1 MRLTLN
7 EKGKRVFA
15 PRVLADFEAPPGEFD
30 CCGATTRDRHGGVAI
45 WTKNGADYRHAN
57 NPAVLAAY
65 GLDSPTPTRTVL
77 IPSVPV
83 TWAMVAS
90 MPGGDWIIGGATAT
104 GVNLLRVVTPT
115 GALRAELRPDDTVS
129 NIAVDSDGFVWV
141 GGSALTKYDSG
152 LQQLWQSPGGPR
164 DDWSTDVVNL
174 GRGEVFAGQ
183 SYAEEKA
190 VLLRIRDGH
199 DAVLIP
205 VPKVECLD
213 LVISDGDWVGF
224 MADEKPTMIV
234 GTVAGDVFEE
244 RFRVKM
250 RDDCG
255 DGLCADDSVCRG
267 DTAYIDDGDVWYVV
281 TLGELLADPP
291 QPTPQDAAPPGRR
304 GWFGWGR
311 G

>member
-1 MRLTLN
+1 MGLTLN

-129 NIAVDSDGFVWV
+129 SIAVDSNGFV
-141 GGSALTKYDSG
+141 GSAGAPSRSTTVGCSSSG
-152 LQQLWQSPGGPR
+152 NHPAGPATTGAPTSSTSGVGRSSPG
-164 DDWSTDVVNL
+164 S
-174 GRGEVFAGQ
+174 
-183 SYAEEKA
+183 
-190 VLLRIRDGH
+190 
-199 DAVLIP
+199 
-205 VPKVECLD
+205 
-213 LVISDGDWVGF
+213 
-224 MADEKPTMIV
+224 
-234 GTVAGDVFEE
+234 
-244 RFRVKM
+244 
-250 RDDCG
+250 
-255 DGLCADDSVCRG
+255 
-267 DTAYIDDGDVWYVV
+267 
-281 TLGELLADPP
+281 
-291 QPTPQDAAPPGRR
+291 PTPRR
-304 GWFGWGR
+304 RPSSCGSVTGTTR
-311 G
+311 C

>member
-1 MRLTLN
+1 MGLTLDD
-7 EKGKRVFA
+7 EGKRVFT
-15 PRVLADFEAPPGEFD
+15 PRMLADFEAPPGKFD
-30 CCGATTRDRHGGVAI
+30 YCGAGTRHRHGGVAI
-45 WTKNGADYRHAN
+45 WTKSRADYRYAN

-65 GLDSPTPTRTVL
+65 GPDSPTPTRSVL

-83 TWAMVAS
+83 TSAKVAA
-90 MPGGDWIIGGATAT
+90 MPGGDWLIGGTTAT
-104 GVNLLRVVTPT
+104 GVNVLRVVTPT
-115 GALRAELRPDDTVS
+115 GALRTELRPDDTVS
-129 NIAVDSDGFVWV
+129 DLTVDSDGFVWV
-141 GGSALTKYDSG
+141 LGSALTKYDSG

-190 VLLRIRDGH
+190 VLLRIREGH
-199 DAVLIP
+199 EAVLIP

-213 LVISDGDWVGF
+213 LVIVDGDWVGF
-224 MADEKPTMIV
+224 MADLEPTMFV
-234 GTVAGDVFEE
+234 GTVTGDVYEE
-244 RFRVKM
+244 RFRVEM
-250 RDDCG
+250 WDDSE
-255 DGLCADDSVCRG
+255 DELWADESVCRG
-267 DTAYIDDGDVWYVV
+267 DTAYVDDGGQFCVF

-291 QPTPQDAAPPGRR
+291 QPAPQDAAPPGRR